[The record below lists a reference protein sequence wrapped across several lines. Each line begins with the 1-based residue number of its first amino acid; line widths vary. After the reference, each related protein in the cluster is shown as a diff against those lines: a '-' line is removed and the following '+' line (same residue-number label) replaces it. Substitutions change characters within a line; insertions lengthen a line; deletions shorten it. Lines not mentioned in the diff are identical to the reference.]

1 MKNGLPHGDILIKH
15 HNFAETKVYAKAGV
29 LHGKVVMKNK
39 NGAPTFIGILPSM
52 GLNYSNYLNIRIVRT
67 K

>member
-15 HNFAETKVYAKAGV
+15 HNFVETKGFAKAGI

-39 NGAPTFIGILPSM
+39 NGAPTFIGILHSVGP
-52 GLNYSNYLNIRIVRT
+52 NYSNYSNIRIVRT